1 MSKIADATID
11 WDDVEWHNTHMDATL
26 GIYHLGIC
34 DHEVGRCLALSVA
47 HDDHEDSPDAQII
60 LLNEDAIDELM
71 KYLRQTAKSL

>member
-1 MSKIADATID
+1 MSKVADVKID
-11 WDDVEWHNTHMDATL
+11 WDDIDWHNTHTEATL

-34 DHEVGRCLALSVA
+34 DHELGQCVALSVA
-47 HDDHEDSPDAQII
+47 LDDDEDSPEPQII